1 MLSRPK
7 LINTSPA
14 PLINTSPAP
23 LINTSPAPLINT
35 VRGLWSKQEL

>member
-7 LINTSPA
+7 
-14 PLINTSPAP
+14 LINTSPAP